1 MAYYSGGL
9 EDLDKGNDECVEI
22 AFNLEDWDDSMDY
35 SSLVT
40 SAARKG
46 RLEVRLRKMNDKDK
60 LLFQDAMKNEAGGWL
75 TAEAVRIVAR
85 HNVDPSRLLRCR
97 FVLTWK
103 ENPED
108 GTKKAKARLVVLGFA
123 DPDLIH
129 LRAEAPVASRR
140 ARQILLAL
148 AAQRR
153 WRLEKADAVTAFL
166 QGDATEQSR
175 QVFAAPP
182 PEVREAFG
190 MKDDELLQMLKA
202 GFGFVHA
209 PRKWWQKVCAKFKE
223 LNLESLKSEP
233 CTWALRDSRGR
244 LVGGVILHVDDMIIA
259 GDWSSKAFLDK
270 RAAIEQAFQWTPG
283 SATTSCSAACAS
295 SSWPTTPSSC
305 PRASIA

>member
-9 EDLDKGNDECVEI
+9 EDLDQGNDECVEI

-108 GTKKAKARLVVLGFA
+108 GTKKAKARLVILGFA
-123 DPDLIH
+123 DPDLRRRSDRRPRLSSRYAREAA
-129 LRAEAPVASRR
+129 LRPGRGVGDGGARERERERGTEGGEREREESKR
-140 ARQILLAL
+140 ARE
-148 AAQRR
+148 RETHR
-153 WRLEKADAVTAFL
+153 E
-166 QGDATEQSR
+166 TE
-175 QVFAAPP
+175 
-182 PEVREAFG
+182 
-190 MKDDELLQMLKA
+190 
-202 GFGFVHA
+202 
-209 PRKWWQKVCAKFKE
+209 
-223 LNLESLKSEP
+223 
-233 CTWALRDSRGR
+233 
-244 LVGGVILHVDDMIIA
+244 
-259 GDWSSKAFLDK
+259 
-270 RAAIEQAFQWTPG
+270 
-283 SATTSCSAACAS
+283 
-295 SSWPTTPSSC
+295 
-305 PRASIA
+305 